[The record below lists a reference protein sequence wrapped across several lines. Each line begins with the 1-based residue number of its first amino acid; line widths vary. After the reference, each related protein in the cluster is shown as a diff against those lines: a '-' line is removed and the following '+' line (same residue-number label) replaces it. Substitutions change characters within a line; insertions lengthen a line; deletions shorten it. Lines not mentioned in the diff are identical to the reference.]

1 MPAFADPAVSR
12 DPAGNVRPALTRRR
26 VLRGAAGAG
35 AAGVAVTALGAAL
48 PAAGAAASASRPAA
62 SERSPQAP
70 ADSAEAVVAHVVDV
84 ATGEIDLYHG
94 TTHTRLHDRAL
105 AARLAGATRR

>member
-12 DPAGNVRPALTRRR
+12 DPAGDVRPALTRRR

-48 PAAGAAASASRPAA
+48 PAASASRPAA

-70 ADSAEAVVAHVVDV
+70 ADSAEAIVAHVVDV

-94 TTHTRLHDRAL
+94 TTHTRLRDRAL